1 MPVWRDRVGT
11 GGNRTENGGTG
22 WNALRTEAPTADR
35 GRSAVEA
42 PPIREGVSD
51 VEIVIVE
58 SEADRIDPELVR
70 HVP

>member
-1 MPVWRDRVGT
+1 VVGVLARSRR
-11 GGNRTENGGTG
+11 GVNG
-22 WNALRTEAPTADR
+22 
-35 GRSAVEA
+35 
-42 PPIREGVSD
+42 

>member
-1 MPVWRDRVGT
+1 
-11 GGNRTENGGTG
+11 
-22 WNALRTEAPTADR
+22 
-35 GRSAVEA
+35 
-42 PPIREGVSD
+42 VSD

>member
-1 MPVWRDRVGT
+1 
-11 GGNRTENGGTG
+11 
-22 WNALRTEAPTADR
+22 
-35 GRSAVEA
+35 VEA